1 MNFEEKF
8 NGPKLRQHEYAAY
21 GAVIW
26 HDVTWQPLLR
36 SSIKL
41 SQFEEDHTPVY
52 EGIKF
57 LYKKNRKRLIMW
69 WNMQETQILMH
80 FRTSQNWVSKHL
92 NFNLSGDYQLINIF
106 SARMSWSLSYTFRTK
121 IWYTRAGNEY
131 HDKGKKYLQLHSDF
145 LLDQIQVEP
154 DQEKGFRY
162 LQAAAKNGDNY
173 SNYWIAR
180 TYHTGNGLP
189 DGNEIDFDKAIKH
202 YLNINEE
209 ISNFDIPF
217 YSILGKS
224 IFSKS

>member
-1 MNFEEKF
+1 MIPPCGK
-8 NGPKLRQHEYAAY
+8 P
-21 GAVIW
+21 
-26 HDVTWQPLLR
+26 
-36 SSIKL
+36 
-41 SQFEEDHTPVY
+41 
-52 EGIKF
+52 
-57 LYKKNRKRLIMW
+57 
-69 WNMQETQILMH
+69 
-80 FRTSQNWVSKHL
+80 
-92 NFNLSGDYQLINIF
+92 
-106 SARMSWSLSYTFRTK
+106 
-121 IWYTRAGNEY
+121 NEY
-131 HDKGKKYLQLHSDF
+131 RDKGKKYLQLHSDF
-145 LLDQIQVEP
+145 LLEQIQVEP